1 MGLKYDFEFLRNY
14 PAFLRIIIFLL
25 MLVLLWLPLAA
36 PFYLWVSNRN
46 FVSIIT
52 LIFLYIEFIILI
64 HVWGKIIDQKSHPLT
79 RYGLVFNSKNYQNY
93 FKGLGL
99 GLISLMGLFF
109 IESLFGWVQWKSP
122 NSDFLRMSL
131 EGFLVAFGV
140 GFAEELFFRG
150 WLLDE
155 LNRDYSPK
163 IALGIN
169 SLIFASLH
177 FIKPLSEIQRTA
189 LQFPGLVLLGS
200 ILVIS
205 KLAWFPASS
214 PRLTLSPS
222 GWLGLPMGLHGGL
235 VWGYY
240 MINVGQLIDYSDT
253 VSEAITGIDQNP
265 LAGVMGLFCLGVIAI
280 FIWKKSLFRKLPKVN
295 SKQ

>member
-1 MGLKYDFEFLRNY
+1 MGLKYDFELLRNY

-64 HVWGKIIDQKSHPLT
+64 QIWAKVIDQKSHPLT

-99 GLISLMGLFF
+99 GLISLMGLFLV
-109 IESLFGWVQWKSP
+109 ESIFGWVQWQSP

-150 WLLDE
+150 WLLDQ

-205 KLAWFPASS
+205 KLALFPASS
-214 PRLTLSPS
+214 PHLKLSPS

-240 MINVGQLIDYSDT
+240 MINVGQLIDYSGT

-265 LAGVMGLFCLGVIAI
+265 LAGVMGLFCLGAIAV
-280 FIWKKSLFRKLPKVN
+280 FIWKKSLFRKLPNVN

>member
-1 MGLKYDFEFLRNY
+1 MKYDFELLRNY

-36 PFYLWVSNRN
+36 PFYLWVSDRN

-52 LIFLYIEFIILI
+52 LIFLYVEFLILI
-64 HVWGKIIDQKSHPLT
+64 HVWGKIIDQESHPLT

-109 IESLFGWVQWKSP
+109 IESLFGWVQWQSP
-122 NSDFLRMSL
+122 NPDFFRISL

-265 LAGVMGLFCLGVIAI
+265 LAGVMGLFCLGAIAI
-280 FIWKKSLFRKLPKVN
+280 FIWQKSLFRKLPQSSEFKP
-295 SKQ
+295 

>member
-1 MGLKYDFEFLRNY
+1 
-14 PAFLRIIIFLL
+14 

-36 PFYLWVSNRN
+36 PFYLWVSDRN

-52 LIFLYIEFIILI
+52 LIFLYVEFLILI
-64 HVWGKIIDQKSHPLT
+64 HFWAKLIYRESHPLT

-93 FKGLGL
+93 LKGLGL
-99 GLISLMGLFF
+99 GLISLMGLFL
-109 IESLFGWVQWKSP
+109 IESLFGWVRWQSP
-122 NSDFLRMSL
+122 NADFFRISL

-265 LAGVMGLFCLGVIAI
+265 LAGVMGLFCLGAIAI
-280 FIWKKSLFRKLPKVN
+280 FISNKS
-295 SKQ
+295 S

>member
-1 MGLKYDFEFLRNY
+1 MKYHLEFLRNY

-25 MLVLLWLPLAA
+25 ILVLLWLPLAA
-36 PFYLWVSNRN
+36 PFYLGVSDRN

-52 LIFLYIEFIILI
+52 LIFLYIEFLVLI
-64 HVWGKIIDQKSHPLT
+64 HFWVKAIYQESHPLT

-93 FKGLGL
+93 LKGLGL
-99 GLISLMGLFF
+99 GLISLIGLFL
-109 IESLFGWVQWKSP
+109 IESLFGWVQWQSP
-122 NSDFLRMSL
+122 NPDFLRISL

-163 IALGIN
+163 IALLIN
-169 SLIFASLH
+169 SLIFAALH

-189 LQFPGLVLLGS
+189 LQFPGLILLGS

-205 KLAWFPASS
+205 KLAWFPPSS

-265 LAGVMGLFCLGVIAI
+265 LAGVMGLFCLSAIAI
-280 FIWKKSLFRKLPKVN
+280 FIWKKSLFRKLSQSSEFQP
-295 SKQ
+295 